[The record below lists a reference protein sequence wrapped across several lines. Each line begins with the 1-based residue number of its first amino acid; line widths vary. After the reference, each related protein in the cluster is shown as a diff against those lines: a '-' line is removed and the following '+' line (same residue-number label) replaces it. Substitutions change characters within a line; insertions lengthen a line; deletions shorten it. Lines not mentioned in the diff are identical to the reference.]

1 MRHRGQIV
9 SYFAQ
14 DTRESRAT
22 VPPSAVTIA
31 AEGGT

>member
-1 MRHRGQIV
+1 MRHRGQIL
-9 SYFAQ
+9 SYFARG
-14 DTRESRAT
+14 TRASRAT